1 MHIGHLRELAVT
13 ILELKTEDADLMRYF
28 TGKIESLCN
37 TILADCCIQL
47 ATSAEEAESAASSEG
62 HANYLEVYQKI
73 SHDTATK
80 YHQMCSSSED
90 SIPSNFLAFVPHLIQ
105 DIKAIFR
112 DQMIPEV
119 QNGMWGL
126 PKDALDRMA
135 SQFTEAKR
143 ERKIRQLVCEVCKI
157 LEELCV
163 TNCDSQHPA
172 DLIKKWGESLGI
184 WSMLEFLKPFFQKS
198 PADARL
204 HKRLELFS
212 RCTRAI
218 ISDELDADQVF
229 MLGFF
234 DVSFSL
240 IHFAKFDPAKVVRF
254 ELSDSTN
261 SPVTCGS
268 EGVKYDSYKDRF
280 SQLFC
285 FRKEEEDELLLR
297 AVAHVHVNGQVHQR
311 GAFQFVITLPASEQR
326 SFDTC
331 FKTCKTRVA
340 VNDIAV
346 TKVDVKNSQN
356 IQVALRTTQKLKLVL
371 LLDNL
376 RKEPELKDVVDWKES
391 QVNPC
396 HFTVRTVVPAKPRTV
411 LRLRLIYKWKF
422 DEVFTDS
429 EDFVAHADPSAES
442 TSIPDVQF
450 KGMFILLWLNICR
463 YYLAKLTLTPNSL
476 SLWET

>member
-13 ILELKTEDADLMRYF
+13 IVELKTEDADLMRYF

-47 ATSAEEAESAASSEG
+47 ATSAEEAESAASSED

-73 SHDTATK
+73 SNDTASK
-80 YHQMCSSSED
+80 YQQMCSSSKE
-90 SIPSNFLAFVPHLIQ
+90 SIASNFLAFVPHLIQ
-105 DIKAIFR
+105 DIKAIFS
-112 DQMIPEV
+112 DQMIPDV
-119 QNGMWGL
+119 QNGLRGL
-126 PKDALDRMA
+126 PQDALDRMA
-135 SQFTEAKR
+135 SQLTEARR
-143 ERKIRQLVCEVCKI
+143 EKKIRQLVCEVCKI

-163 TNCDSQHPA
+163 TNCDSQHTVA
-172 DLIKKWGESLGI
+172 LIRKWGESLGI

-198 PADARL
+198 PADTQL

-218 ISDELDADQVF
+218 MSDEVDADQVF

-234 DVSFSL
+234 DVSFRL

-254 ELSDSTN
+254 EITDSTN

-268 EGVKYDSYKDRF
+268 EGVKYDSYNNTF

-285 FRKEEEDELLLR
+285 FRKEEEELLLR
-297 AVAHVHVNGQVHQR
+297 ALAHVHVNGQVHQM
-311 GAFQFVITLPASEQR
+311 GAFQFVITLPVSEER

-331 FKTCKTRVA
+331 FETWKTRVA

-356 IQVALRTTQKLKLVL
+356 IQVALCSTQKLKLVL

-376 RKEPELKDVVDWKES
+376 RKEPELKDVVDWKGS

-396 HFTVRTVVPAKPRTV
+396 HLSVRTVVPAKPGTV

-422 DEVFTDS
+422 DAVFIDS
-429 EDFVAHADPSAES
+429 EDFVAHADPAAES
-442 TSIPDVQF
+442 TSIPEVQF
-450 KGMFILLWLNICR
+450 KGMFILLWLNICQ
-463 YYLAKLTLTPNSL
+463 YIQPNL
-476 SLWET
+476 L

>member
-163 TNCDSQHPA
+163 ANCDSQHPA
-172 DLIKKWGESLGI
+172 DLIRKWGESLGI
-184 WSMLEFLKPFFQKS
+184 WCMLEFLKPCFQKS

-218 ISDELDADQVF
+218 MSDELDADQVF

-240 IHFAKFDPAKVVRF
+240 RHFAKFEPAKVVRF
-254 ELSDSTN
+254 EITDSTN
-261 SPVTCGS
+261 SPVKCVS
-268 EGVKYDSYKDRF
+268 EGVKYDCHDDTF

-285 FRKEEEDELLLR
+285 FRNEELLLR
-297 AVAHVHVNGQVHQR
+297 AVARVHVNGQVHR
-311 GAFQFVITLPASEQR
+311 IGAFQFVISLPVSEKR
-326 SFDTC
+326 SFNTC
-331 FKTCKTRVA
+331 FKTCKTRIE

-346 TKVDVKNSQN
+346 TEVDVKNSQN
-356 IQVALRTTQKLKLVL
+356 IQVAVCSTQKLKLVL
-371 LLDNL
+371 LLDDL
-376 RKEPELKDVVDWKES
+376 RKEPELQDVVDWKES
-391 QVNPC
+391 QVTPC
-396 HFTVRTVVPAKPRTV
+396 HLTVCTVAPNKPGTV

-422 DEVFTDS
+422 DAISIDS

-442 TSIPDVQF
+442 TSMPDVQF
-450 KGMFILLWLNICR
+450 KGMFILLWLNICQ
-463 YYLAKLTLTPNSL
+463 YIQPNL
-476 SLWET
+476 L